1 MKAFPVPFELE
12 EGSRVLVAG
21 CGGGYDVVCALPIA
35 LELRRQGHRV
45 HLASYAFTDLDSVPG
60 VEQPLPGLF
69 RVHDR
74 CEPPPSGYF
83 PEGFLAKWWE
93 STFREEQEVWSYRR
107 VGVLELGEIF
117 RALTE
122 RLGLDAVVV
131 VDGGVDALFWGT
143 EHDEATPTT
152 DAISV
157 LAAYS
162 QRRLRRY
169 FAMTAFGTEG
179 TEHSVRHYDALE
191 HMARLEPAFL
201 GVSAL
206 LRGSHAG
213 DHFLAALRYLFA
225 RMEAHWHSNM
235 AASIAEA
242 MRGTFGYASPTVK
255 TQTSPLWISTLQ
267 QLYWFYELDPIA
279 EAKPY
284 LEQGLRTERVGEM
297 HDLIQRLRDAG
308 PILPRRDIPI

>member
-12 EGSRVLVAG
+12 AGSSVLVAG

-45 HLASYAFTDLDSVPG
+45 HLASNAFTHLEAVPG
-60 VEQPLPGLF
+60 AEQPFPGLF

-74 CEPPPSGYF
+74 CEPPPNGYF

-93 STFREEQEVWSYRR
+93 STLGEELPVWSYRL
-107 VGVLELGEIF
+107 VGVRQLEGIFGYLGQQL
-117 RALTE
+117 RLNAL
-122 RLGLDAVVV
+122 VV
-131 VDGGVDALFWGT
+131 VDGGVDALFWGN
-143 EHDEATPTT
+143 EHDQATPTI

-157 LAAYS
+157 LAAYQ
-162 QRRLRRY
+162 QRSLRRY

-179 TEHSVRHYDALE
+179 TEHSVRHYDVLE
-191 HMARLEPAFL
+191 HMARLEPALL

-213 DHFLAALRYLFA
+213 DQFLKALEYLFA
-225 RMEAHWHSNM
+225 RMEPHWHSNM
-235 AASIAEA
+235 AASIAAA
-242 MRGTFGYASPTVK
+242 MRGTFGYASPTIK
-255 TQTSPLWISTLQ
+255 TQTSPLWISILQ

-284 LEQGLRTERVGEM
+284 LEEGLATAGVDELHE
-297 HDLIQRLRDAG
+297 LIQRVREAG
-308 PILPRRDIPI
+308 PVAPWRDIPI